1 MMDVRN
7 QVFQPTTFGKY
18 FLTRRIA
25 VGGMAEVFHAKL
37 YGADGFEKDIVI
49 KQILP
54 QHAREPEFV
63 QSFVAEAKIAVTLNH
78 ANIVG
83 IYELG
88 RVDRTYFIAMEYI
101 DGLDAFMLNQ
111 VALRYGERLGV
122 GNALLIVE
130 EVARGL
136 DYAHR
141 KQAPDGSPLGLVHR
155 DLNPRNVLISRE
167 GEVKILDF
175 GIAKTEGTIAAMPKT
190 RAGVVKGTTGYMSPE
205 QAMGREIDAKTDIY
219 QAGLLLFEL
228 LTGQAMFWRPDDLET
243 RDLMRK
249 HRILPPSALV
259 GDVTPELDQ
268 IVLDALARDPN
279 ERIGTAAALAA
290 RLAQYRLA
298 RFPETSHRSLGE
310 LVVRMADRAQSEE
323 AEAERTPPTD
333 QLFDTDTVHSV
344 GDHAAPLIVTIAERE
359 LTSSDHTNGQKASAR
374 QTNRQDADQDAGA
387 RARLSRAT
395 NVHTKSL
402 LPEAIHL
409 APGSTL
415 ADVLE
420 PAPHRRPRR
429 FVLAGAL
436 LVGLSAVTGVAAV
449 VQRTRHDPAASIE
462 KNERPPATDT
472 PIRAAE
478 RVPLEVSGTPEGA
491 SLTHSGSQRPD
502 DGLSPTSA
510 IARRAHAVQDPPSES
525 KDVPEALGRR
535 SRSSARR
542 PARATNRPSS
552 ASSAASSQSSPSPS
566 PSPPSSPG
574 TPGSSSV
581 RERASATPRVS
592 GQSATVSFG
601 TKGCSGRVFMDGVLV
616 ARTLPTFNI
625 EATAGAHVVKFE
637 GTDCPRRER
646 PDSLGSSIPVVVRR
660 INLRPGEHLKLIAD
674 FEHGTT
680 VVP

>member
-1 MMDVRN
+1 M
-7 QVFQPTTFGKY
+7 FQPTTFGKY

-37 YGADGFEKDIVI
+37 YGADGFEKDLVI

-111 VALRYGERLGV
+111 VALRYGERLGI
-122 GNALLIVE
+122 GHALLVVE

-249 HRILPPSALV
+249 HRILTPSTLV
-259 GDVTPELDQ
+259 ADVAPELDQ
-268 IVLDALARDPN
+268 LVFEALARDPN
-279 ERIGTAAALAA
+279 QRIETAATFAA
-290 RLAQYRLA
+290 RIAQYRLA
-298 RFPETSHRSLGE
+298 HFPEISHRSLGE
-310 LVVRMADRAQSEE
+310 LVVRLMDREQRDEAAADRV
-323 AEAERTPPTD
+323 PPTD
-333 QLFDTDTVHSV
+333 QLFDTGAMTSTGED
-344 GDHAAPLIVTIAERE
+344 AAPLIVTIAERE
-359 LTSSDHTNGQKASAR
+359 LPPSPPPTGRNLGGHDQTFGNNAS
-374 QTNRQDADQDAGA
+374 NRAAPPNQP
-387 RARLSRAT
+387 
-395 NVHTKSL
+395 SL
-402 LPEAIHL
+402 ASEAL
-409 APGSTL
+409 ALNLVPGSTL
-415 ADVLE
+415 ADALE
-420 PAPHRRPRR
+420 PAPERPPQRRLL
-429 FVLAGAL
+429 LAGAL
-436 LVGLSAVTGVAAV
+436 LVGLSAVVGAAAI
-449 VQRTRHDPAASIE
+449 VQRSRLDDPQAIVDPHTMADTHTAVDTVGRPASANAA
-462 KNERPPATDT
+462 NAANTANAANAAN
-472 PIRAAE
+472 AAE
-478 RVPLEVSGTPEGA
+478 LTTRGAPSEVVNPPRTPDRIPSPDEEAIAQQERTASVPSSTPGHRRTTMLRSTDRA
-491 SLTHSGSQRPD
+491 SQNASQNAAKN
-502 DGLSPTSA
+502 GPTS
-510 IARRAHAVQDPPSES
+510 
-525 KDVPEALGRR
+525 
-535 SRSSARR
+535 
-542 PARATNRPSS
+542 PANH
-552 ASSAASSQSSPSPS
+552 ASSAAS
-566 PSPPSSPG
+566 
-574 TPGSSSV
+574 
-581 RERASATPRVS
+581 AA
-592 GQSATVSFG
+592 VSFG
-601 TKGCSGRVFMDGVLV
+601 TKGCSGRVFLDGVLV

-625 EATAGAHVVKFE
+625 EATVGSHVVKFE

-646 PDSLGSSIPVVVRR
+646 PDSLGSSIPVVIRR
-660 INLRPGEHLKLIAD
+660 IHLRPGEHLKLIAD
-674 FEHGTT
+674 FEHGTA